1 MLSVIL
7 GYSQLL
13 ERTFT
18 DTDFYKESEY
28 ISSIINASEKAKLLT
43 SKLLSFSKKEIKK
56 LEVFELSKCVQETLV
71 TYGSIISEDIFV
83 DFQTIESGFIQAD
96 RTQIDQVILNLLVNS
111 RDAMLDNIQRA
122 KKLIEIDISYEDSVY
137 NQEKSSI
144 ILTLKDN
151 GCGIQR
157 ADLEHIFEPFYSTK
171 KDLGTGLGLS
181 TVHNIVK
188 QQGGD
193 ISVTSQLGK
202 GTTFRISWPQVTN
215 PALHKTNTQ
224 EPLHTTFTKSLQA
237 NQQHI
242 YLVEDEQ
249 GVRNLVK
256 ALLSESGYQVSVFD
270 NGNSLLEYLENT
282 PPAPALLITDLIL
295 TNQLNGKQIAE
306 QFSAFY
312 PDVPVL
318 YVSGYSHELISKRG
332 IVLDN
337 VNFLRKPFE
346 ISTLIDTVNHLI
358 NR

>member
-1 MLSVIL
+1 
-7 GYSQLL
+7 
-13 ERTFT
+13 
-18 DTDFYKESEY
+18 
-28 ISSIINASEKAKLLT
+28 
-43 SKLLSFSKKEIKK
+43 
-56 LEVFELSKCVQETLV
+56 
-71 TYGSIISEDIFV
+71 
-83 DFQTIESGFIQAD
+83 
-96 RTQIDQVILNLLVNS
+96 
-111 RDAMLDNIQRA
+111 
-122 KKLIEIDISYEDSVY
+122 
-137 NQEKSSI
+137 
-144 ILTLKDN
+144 
-151 GCGIQR
+151 
-157 ADLEHIFEPFYSTK
+157 
-171 KDLGTGLGLS
+171 
-181 TVHNIVK
+181 
-188 QQGGD
+188 
-193 ISVTSQLGK
+193 LGK

-358 NR
+358 NS